1 MFFLFRSLRW
11 ELVSGDVIEGHEMRE
26 VCGAKG
32 GGELRA
38 ENHRRRQLDVKTGK
52 HLTNRVREV
61 CGTSGIGSVFRCKK
75 HEGRQR
81 RTYTYSTNATMCPLD
96 KRP

>member
-38 ENHRRRQLDVKTGK
+38 ENHRRRQLDVRLGNTSQIVFGKCVALQELVLSFGVKT
-52 HLTNRVREV
+52 
-61 CGTSGIGSVFRCKK
+61 

>member
-38 ENHRRRQLDVKTGK
+38 ENHRRRQLDVKTGNTSQIVFGK
-52 HLTNRVREV
+52 

>member
-61 CGTSGIGSVFRCKK
+61 ALQELVLSVNTKGGNGGLTRTQQT
-75 HEGRQR
+75 RQCVR
-81 RTYTYSTNATMCPLD
+81 
-96 KRP
+96 

>member
-38 ENHRRRQLDVKTGK
+38 ENHRRRQLDVKTG
-52 HLTNRVREV
+52 N
-61 CGTSGIGSVFRCKK
+61 TSQIVFGKWHFRNWFF
-75 HEGRQR
+75 R
-81 RTYTYSTNATMCPLD
+81 AI
-96 KRP
+96 